1 MAEITR
7 EQLIRKV
14 AEESGYFQ
22 KDVRVVFNTLE
33 DVLLECFD
41 DIDEDNPISVRL
53 LSFLA
58 LNGHV
63 WGERE
68 RVDPRNRNPIIC
80 KPSVRILGKVSDG
93 FKEKAQLRYDE
104 KKAK

>member
-1 MAEITR
+1 MTEITR
-7 EQLIRKV
+7 EQLIKRV
-14 AEESGYFQ
+14 AEKSEYWQ
-22 KDVRVVFNTLE
+22 KDVRNVFNAIE
-33 DVLLECFD
+33 EVLLECFD

-58 LNGHV
+58 LNGHI

-68 RVDPRNRNPIIC
+68 RVDPRTREPIIC

-93 FKEKAQLRYDE
+93 FKSKAQVRYDE
-104 KKAK
+104 KKAE

>member
-1 MAEITR
+1 MEITR
-7 EQLIRKV
+7 EQLIKKV
-14 AEESGYFQ
+14 AEVSGYYQ
-22 KDVRVVFNTLE
+22 KNVREVFNVLE

-41 DIDEDNPISVRL
+41 EIDEDNPISVRL

-68 RVDPRNRNPIIC
+68 RVNPRNREPIVC

-93 FKEKAQLRYDE
+93 FKAKAQARYDD
-104 KKAK
+104 KKAE

>member
-1 MAEITR
+1 MEITR

-14 AEESGYFQ
+14 AEASGYYQ
-22 KDVRVVFNTLE
+22 KDVRCVFNAIE
-33 DVLLECFD
+33 DVVLECFD

-58 LNGHV
+58 LNGTI

-68 RVDPRNRNPIIC
+68 RVNPQNREPIIC
-80 KPSVRILGKVSDG
+80 RPSVRILGKVSDG
-93 FKEKAQLRYDE
+93 FKAKTQERYDE
-104 KKAK
+104 KKAE

>member
-1 MAEITR
+1 MEITR
-7 EQLIRKV
+7 EQLIDKV
-14 AEESGYFQ
+14 AKKADYWK
-22 KDVRVVFNTLE
+22 KDVRKVFNALE

-41 DIDEDNPISVRL
+41 DIEEDNPISVRL

-58 LNGHV
+58 LNGHI

-68 RVDPRNRNPIIC
+68 RVDPRNREPIIC

-93 FKEKAQLRYDE
+93 FKAKAQERYDE
-104 KKAK
+104 KKAE

>member
-1 MAEITR
+1 MEITR

-14 AEESGYFQ
+14 AEKANYWQ
-22 KDVRVVFNTLE
+22 KDVRSVFNALE
-33 DVLLECFD
+33 DVVLECFD

-58 LNGHV
+58 LNGTV

-93 FKEKAQLRYDE
+93 FKAKAQERYDE
-104 KKAK
+104 KKAE

>member
-1 MAEITR
+1 MEITR

-14 AEESGYFQ
+14 AEKANYWQ
-22 KDVRVVFNTLE
+22 KDVRNVFNAIE
-33 DVLLECFD
+33 DVVLECFD

-58 LNGHV
+58 LNGTI

-68 RVDPRNRNPIIC
+68 RVDPRNRQPIVC

-93 FKEKAQLRYDE
+93 FKSKAQERYDE
-104 KKAK
+104 KKAE

>member
-1 MAEITR
+1 MTEITR
-7 EQLIRKV
+7 EQIIRKV
-14 AEESGYFQ
+14 AEKSDYWQ
-22 KDVRVVFNTLE
+22 KDVRNVFNAIE
-33 DVLLECFD
+33 DVVLECFD

-68 RVDPRNRNPIIC
+68 RVDPRDRTPIIC
-80 KPSVRILGKVSDG
+80 KPTVRILGKVSEG
-93 FKEKAQLRYDE
+93 FKAKTQAKYDE
-104 KKAK
+104 KKAE

>member
-1 MAEITR
+1 MEITR

-14 AEESGYFQ
+14 AEKANYWQ
-22 KDVRVVFNTLE
+22 KDVRNVFNAIE
-33 DVLLECFD
+33 DVVLECFD

-58 LNGHV
+58 LNGTI

-68 RVDPRNRNPIIC
+68 RVDPRNRQPIVC

-93 FKEKAQLRYDE
+93 FKSKAQERYDD
-104 KKAK
+104 KKAE

>member
-1 MAEITR
+1 MEIAR
-7 EQLIRKV
+7 EQLIQMV
-14 AEESGYFQ
+14 AEKAGYWK
-22 KDVRVVFNTLE
+22 KDVKNVFNAIE
-33 DVLLECFD
+33 DVVLECFD

-58 LNGHV
+58 LNGHI

-68 RVDPRNRNPIIC
+68 RVDPRDRKPIVC

-93 FKEKAQLRYDE
+93 FKAKAQARYDE

>member
-1 MAEITR
+1 MEIAR
-7 EQLIRKV
+7 EQLIKKV
-14 AEESGYFQ
+14 AEASGYYQ
-22 KDVRVVFNTLE
+22 KDVRRVFNTIE
-33 DVLLECFD
+33 DVVLECFD

-58 LNGHV
+58 LNGTI

-68 RVDPRNRNPIIC
+68 RVNPQNREPVIC

-93 FKEKAQLRYDE
+93 FKAKAQERYDE
-104 KKAK
+104 KKAE